1 MKFIKYYIFILLS
14 WAYLMIS
21 CANNNDTPD
30 PTPPPVVDTIDINEN
45 DYIFGEWEV
54 YYLTKAVNSYAPQRE
69 FFMDGFTIKFDKDS
83 YTYEER
89 NSLGELNSEGKF
101 EVVDK
106 SKVYLH
112 HKGSK
117 GQDTTS
123 IFKIT
128 TLNEKMMVRKNS
140 YKVVNKNNKSFYVED
155 AQYLRNKNRAPN
167 ETFEGYGLN
176 KGQKMTPAYFEG
188 KWELVN
194 LSIWTS
200 TDGSTWNGPDKYK
213 DEEKYL
219 HNYFTFTFSSD
230 VPKPE
235 IGSKNKGGY
244 FTESSSKGDKIINR
258 GEFVIIDDVLHN
270 YYYENN
276 EGVKI
281 GRMAPLHINIEKI
294 SGNENNEFFEDIA
307 RAINYD
313 TNTKDGFEIRNLQ
326 SLFYKPKTGW

>member
-1 MKFIKYYIFILLS
+1 M
-14 WAYLMIS
+14 MS

-30 PTPPPVVDTIDINEN
+30 PTPPPAVDTIDINEN

-69 FFMDGFTIKFDKDS
+69 FFMDGFTIKFDKDN

-128 TLNEKMMVRKNS
+128 TLNEKMMVRRNS

-155 AQYLRNKNRAPN
+155 TQYLRNKNKAPN
-167 ETFEGYGLN
+167 ETFEGYNLA
-176 KGQKMTPAYFEG
+176 KGKKITPSYLGG
-188 KWELVN
+188 KWQLLEMY
-194 LSIWTS
+194 IWTS
-200 TDGSTWNGPDKYK
+200 TNGSEGSITEYEDK
-213 DEEKYL
+213 EKYL
-219 HNYFTFTFSSD
+219 YNYFTFTFSSA
-230 VPKPE
+230 VPPIKE
-235 IGSKNKGGY
+235 SKNKGGY
-244 FTESSSKGDKIINR
+244 FIESSSKGDKILNR

-281 GRMAPLHINIEKI
+281 GRMAPLHINIDINGDK
-294 SGNENNEFFEDIA
+294 NNEQFEDIA
-307 RAINYD
+307 RAINY
-313 TNTKDGFEIRNLQ
+313 NNQGFEIRELR
-326 SLFYKPKTGW
+326 SRFYKPKTGW